1 MITKRKFLRL
11 NGLGQPSKPKKD
23 VDFFI
28 TKLGHIARRDIP
40 IRFENWKEVHL
51 DKNDKCIVAKA
62 VEALGKMFAFEHLSS
77 IDIDWTRNKFRLAWK
92 EYKHELY
99 NKYVKDQP
107 PSIVKENPQDG
118 IPLQDW
124 RRFVD
129 NCHSEKFKNT
139 QQCHSFTHSFSRRR
153 RVLDLSPTASF
164 ILGWTSLLI
173 QRLHASSLRNS
184 ANRKNQK
191 NSSCLGRKSAAVA
204 REEMAMAKGVP
215 ESSIG
220 RVESYKFIHKR
231 KSGVAQDPELVV
243 SSWADSSRGRFR
255 GLGEGVCK
263 TTLKK
268 MKPVMQQNIALMEKN
283 TSLEKKVDVLQAS
296 ILENTA
302 VLKAFMS
309 QGRTSMPDVSSP
321 CSSHARYTPS
331 TPVLNEFIG
340 KECDLCGGWPL
351 SKLWLGVLCKML
363 ILLLSLVIGD

>member
-1 MITKRKFLRL
+1 
-11 NGLGQPSKPKKD
+11 
-23 VDFFI
+23 
-28 TKLGHIARRDIP
+28 
-40 IRFENWKEVHL
+40 
-51 DKNDKCIVAKA
+51 
-62 VEALGKMFAFEHLSS
+62 MFAFEHLSS

-243 SSWADSSRGRFR
+243 RKKLDNYTTLHPSSRDIDMDDALTQVLGPDSRGRFR

-283 TSLEKKVDVLQAS
+283 TSLEKKV
-296 ILENTA
+296 
-302 VLKAFMS
+302 
-309 QGRTSMPDVSSP
+309 
-321 CSSHARYTPS
+321 
-331 TPVLNEFIG
+331 LNEFIG
-340 KECDLCGGWPL
+340 KECDLRGGWPL
-351 SKLWLGVLCKML
+351 RVVARGIVQDVDPTIEFGDRRLEEGNFKVYVNVIYDGMAALPLSHDRGNQSLARLLKEVLFGPKSC
-363 ILLLSLVIGD
+363 